1 VPEVSPLKKIDEKY
15 EEFVRA
21 VSQEPGTIYVSE
33 KLMQELRDTL
43 VYTVPPGNPILFN
56 SAVVAVDPLLENDE
70 MRFVRKNA

>member
-1 VPEVSPLKKIDEKY
+1 MPEVSPLKKIDEKY

-43 VYTVPPGNPILFN
+43 VYIVPPGNPILFN